1 MAEVHDTTEAVLEA
15 LKRGDPVYRPFATFS
30 AARTAIEA
38 DRKALA
44 EAGYVIVKPVP
55 PEAISQALRV
65 KSFTESEVLTIL
77 QTIYRLGLPIEVT
90 E

>member
-44 EAGYVIVKPVP
+44 EAGYVIVKVGKVP
-55 PEAISQALRV
+55 PWMETVAEKGGYEARLSYDVHGCLSDSLYRV
-65 KSFTESEVLTIL
+65 K
-77 QTIYRLGLPIEVT
+77 Q
-90 E
+90 